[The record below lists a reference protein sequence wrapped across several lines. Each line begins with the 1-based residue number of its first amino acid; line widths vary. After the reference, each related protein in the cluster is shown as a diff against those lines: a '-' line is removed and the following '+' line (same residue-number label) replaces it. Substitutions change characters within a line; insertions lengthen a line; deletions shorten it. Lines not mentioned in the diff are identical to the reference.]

1 MKTFKAILIGIGIWF
16 LAVSFYTLS
25 FQIELLADPEQQANF
40 VLLAVLLPLVW
51 YGAHLYFRMEQNTQ
65 SFLPG
70 LIFFVVAGILDAL
83 ITVPLF
89 IIPNGGSHLDFF
101 TDLGFWFIGLVMIL
115 TTVLYYYL
123 KVHPKVK
130 LLKHN

>member
-25 FQIELLADPEQQANF
+25 FQFELLADPEQQANF
-40 VLLAVLLPLVW
+40 VLIAVLLPLVW
-51 YGAHLYFRMEQNTQ
+51 YGAHLYYRKEQNSQ

-70 LIFFVVAGILDAL
+70 FIFFAVAGILDAL

-130 LLKHN
+130 YLKHN